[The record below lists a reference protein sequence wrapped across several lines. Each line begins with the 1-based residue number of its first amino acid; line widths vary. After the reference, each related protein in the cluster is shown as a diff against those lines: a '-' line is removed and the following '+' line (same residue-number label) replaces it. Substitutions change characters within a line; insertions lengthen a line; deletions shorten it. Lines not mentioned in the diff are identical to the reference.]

1 MDPTKKGIEK
11 LRKKATITL
20 RPTKK
25 DTFRKDKKEVTVGD
39 IGEKGKLI
47 IKEKTKVKKIGKLK
61 LSASTPR
68 VKTTRRKPKTPDY
81 LDTGELLRHV
91 TKQEYK
97 SVDHIYSY
105 PINEH
110 LRQDFDSIVLEPKKS
125 TIILCI
131 YTVNTVGIH
140 PFLQFMLCKYPSDY
154 RKESMKDV
162 MILPFLPYSGSS
174 DIISF
179 TQKFIKKIIPKFDTS
194 IPMDGFIERGKS
206 VYVFQ
211 NIGNI
216 DHEKYLIQ
224 HNKDKS
230 NRNKKWWWTMIYE
243 IVNIKKN
250 INFPIHASVTNMFL
264 RYPYLNYLLDG
275 DGKPYEIPNVGYH
288 GTYYKL
294 ADMIETFGIQAS
306 KLNSMYGPYYYF
318 GSFRK
323 AVRYAGWT
331 STYKPRYIDG
341 EMVTDEDGRYI
352 SMEDPEKGNP
362 GAIIKFA
369 LFLGK
374 TKVFLNH
381 ESDRDDLPLEEVE
394 LLKKTNPLSWK
405 YLTRKLHDYQG
416 TWTKEY
422 NSVYGGEVILANG
435 SRSMSNPEFVLNN
448 FDQQLLL
455 GSYLLD
461 KNSLQVNWD
470 PKYEGYNI
478 V

>member
-11 LRKKATITL
+11 LRKKATLTL
-20 RPTKK
+20 KPVKK
-25 DTFRKDKKEVTVGD
+25 ATFRK
-39 IGEKGKLI
+39 GEKTGVASDKVDKVVSI
-47 IKEKTKVKKIGKLK
+47 RKEPTKVKKMGKLK
-61 LSASTPR
+61 LTASTPR
-68 VKTTRRKPKTPDY
+68 VKATRKRPKTPDY
-81 LDTGELLRHV
+81 LDTSELLRHV
-91 TKQEYK
+91 TKQEYTNI
-97 SVDHIYSY
+97 DHVYSY
-105 PINEH
+105 PIKEH
-110 LRQDFDSIVLEPKKS
+110 LRQDYDSIMLEPKKS
-125 TIILCI
+125 IIVLCI
-131 YTVNTVGIH
+131 YTVNTVGIL

-154 RKESMKDV
+154 KKSAMQDN
-162 MILPFLPYSGSS
+162 MILPFLPYTGSS
-174 DIISF
+174 DILTF
-179 TQKFIKKIIPKFDTS
+179 TSKFIKKIVPEFDTS
-194 IPMDGFIERGKS
+194 IPMDGFIERGNS
-206 VYVFQ
+206 IYVFQ

-216 DHEKYLIQ
+216 DHEKYLVEN
-224 HNKDKS
+224 NKNKM

-250 INFPIHASVTNMFL
+250 INFPIHPSVTNMFL
-264 RYPYLNYLLDG
+264 RYPYLNYLIDG
-275 DGKPYEIPNVGYH
+275 SGKPYEIPNVGYH

-341 EMVTDEDGRYI
+341 QMVTDEDGRYI

-362 GAIIKFA
+362 GTIIKFA

-381 ESDRDDLPLEEVE
+381 EGDRDDLPEEEVE
-394 LLKKTNPLSWK
+394 RLKKTNPLSWT
-405 YLTRKLHDYQG
+405 YLTRKMHDYQG
-416 TWTKEY
+416 NWTKDF
-422 NSVYGGEVILANG
+422 NSVYGGEVVLSNG
-435 SRSMSNPEFVLNN
+435 ARSMSNPEFVLNN
-448 FDQQLLL
+448 FSQQLIL

-461 KNSLQVNWD
+461 KNTLQVNWE
-470 PKYEGYNI
+470 PKYDGYNI